1 MFLKSKGKDVKIVE
15 RNFLQLLNRKKYIL
29 EGVQKMD
36 EQKKE
41 ILEMVQA
48 LDNEAFITFIYNIIR
63 SLSKKLDSIQ

>member
-1 MFLKSKGKDVKIVE
+1 
-15 RNFLQLLNRKKYIL
+15 
-29 EGVQKMD
+29 MD